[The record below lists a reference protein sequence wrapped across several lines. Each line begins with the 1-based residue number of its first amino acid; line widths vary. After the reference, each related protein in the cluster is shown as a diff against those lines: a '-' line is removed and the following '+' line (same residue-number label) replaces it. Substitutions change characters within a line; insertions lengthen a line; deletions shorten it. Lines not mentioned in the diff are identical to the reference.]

1 MSTKHKIRKA
11 HSFELKQKKKKRTD
25 KKPNRPFIQI
35 ES

>member
-11 HSFELKQKKKKRTD
+11 HSFENETD